1 MRETALFELPLS
13 GAQREMWYAQQLDP
27 GNPVFTMADH
37 LDLDGPLD
45 LARFERAWWRLIHE
59 TECVRARFTERD
71 GEPVQTIHPLGER
84 TLAVRDFRAATDP
97 DAASRHR
104 MREDL
109 RLPSSLGADA
119 FHSELHLLGPR
130 RVRLYARA
138 NHIQMDGFS
147 RAVFYQRLAGLYQNE
162 AAQNEATQNETAEH
176 AAAEHAAETA
186 EGTLPPL
193 AELLADEQAYHAS
206 PAHARDARFWS
217 GRFDTA
223 PEPTRLSRRRPAAAR
238 HTLRRT
244 APLPEA
250 TVARLG
256 ELAWAARVTW
266 PTTLIAAT
274 AAWAARA
281 SGDGEV
287 LLTLPVPARTG
298 AAARAVPGMR
308 ANFLPLALSVRPS
321 MTRDE
326 LLRHTAAELRATV
339 RHQRYRGD
347 ELRRELGFTGEADAT
362 FGPTVNVLESGADYA
377 FGEGCTGRLH
387 NLSTGPV
394 PDLQIVYL
402 DTPGDGWTVRLDAN
416 PSLYTDAELTAHQ
429 DRLLAAIEA
438 FAHGADDLPLGRVD
452 VTLPAERRRLLVDWN
467 ATTRTGGFTDVVERV
482 RELAGLTPHATAV
495 DDGATRLSYAEL
507 VARADALSRTLA
519 GAGLTTGSLVALA
532 AGPGAAFVTAVLG
545 VLGAGAAWVPL
556 DVRAPV
562 ARGASLLADS
572 GAGALLFGADQEEF
586 AHQVLA
592 ACGSWADSIS
602 GLRGA
607 TAPVD
612 GRPCSALRT
621 SGPARALPFD
631 SGAPLWPQVIQLGGR
646 TESGGA
652 KGSGDAAAD
661 LPPVAGQGDDL
672 AYVIFTSGSTG
683 RPKGAMVHRH
693 GMVNH
698 LLAKVEDLDLT
709 ADDSVVHNAPVT
721 FDISVWQM
729 LSALVVGG
737 RTRVVSR
744 EVAGDPQALFGLADA
759 ERITVLEVVPS
770 LLRVALDEWDAGAA
784 RPELA
789 ALRHLVVTGETLP
802 VDLCRRWLAYYPG
815 IPLVNAYGPTECS
828 DDVTHAFIRSED
840 DLGPVRAPIGS
851 AVRNTSLYVL
861 GDGLRPVPAG
871 VPGELYVGGF
881 GVGRGYL
888 DDSRRTALVFVAD
901 PYSPVPGARM
911 YRTGDRVVHRPD
923 GQLEFLERVDHQ
935 VKIRGH
941 RIELGEI
948 EAVLRE
954 VPGVVD
960 AVVTVAVDRE
970 GNSRLAAFLSGP
982 ADVVAARD
990 RAAGALPDYMVPA
1003 AFVVLDALP
1012 LTVNGKVDRKAL
1024 PEPDFAAAAAGSGRA
1039 ARGPRE
1045 EVLCQLFADVLNVE
1059 RVSIDDD
1066 FFGLGGHSLLATKVV
1081 SRLRVLLG
1089 IELPIK
1095 ALFDAPTVERL
1106 AASLDGAGQA
1116 RPPLVAADRPAELPL
1131 SFAQA
1136 RLWFLGHLDNRG
1148 ATYHLPRALRLS
1160 GELDTAALTEALAD
1174 VVARHESLRT
1184 VFPEADGRATQVVL
1198 APEVARPG
1206 LPVTVTTED
1215 GLAPLLAERAARPF
1229 DLSAELPLRAELF
1242 RLGEEEHVLLVVL
1255 HHIAGDGWSVLPL
1268 AQDLREAYAARL
1280 RGRAPA
1286 YRPLPV
1292 QYADYTLWQRELLG
1306 DEKDPESL
1314 AARQLAF
1321 WREALA
1327 GLPDELE
1334 LPTDFPRPALP
1345 SYRGGTVDF
1354 RLEPELRAAVTALA
1368 RSTGASV
1375 FMVLQ
1380 AALAALLAKLGAGE
1394 DIPLGTPVAGRGE
1407 TALEG
1412 LVGFLVNTLVLR
1424 TDVSGDPTFRE
1435 LVGRARGADL
1445 AAFDHQD
1452 VPFEALVDAVSPAR
1466 SLSRQPLFQVM
1477 LAFQNTAPAD
1487 FGLPGL
1493 TTTMAPVPTGTA
1505 RFDLAF
1511 ELTEEDGPEGA
1522 PGGIAGQ
1529 LEYSADLFTEA
1540 SAATIAERLVELL
1553 RKATAE
1559 PDRPLSRL
1567 DALLPEEAARV
1578 LGAWSGGDT
1587 EAPEAA
1593 TLPELFAARVARDP
1607 GRTALLATGTG
1618 PVTYGELDERSN
1630 RLAHHLIS
1638 LGVGPEDTVALVLPR
1653 TAEAVV
1659 AVVGVLKAGAAY
1671 LPVDPAYPQDRVDYV
1686 IADARPAAVLTTVER
1701 AEAFQR
1707 SEGILAL
1714 DAPETAARLA
1724 AAPAHAPTDTDRPR
1738 PLAPQ
1743 HPAYVIYTSGST
1755 GRPKGVVVP
1764 HANVAV
1770 LAAQGEPFGVREGT
1784 RVLQFASFS
1793 FDAAAWEV
1801 CTSLLAG
1808 AVLVLAG
1815 ERDRAPGEPLAALI
1829 AEAGIDVVC
1838 LPPTV
1843 LSAWPEELPMPEG
1856 ITVITAG
1863 EACPPELVERWSA
1876 GRRMINAYG
1885 PTETTVCAT
1894 VSEPLAGAVKPPV
1907 GRPLAGTRVRVLDA
1921 ALRPVP
1927 PGVTGELYVSGAGL
1941 ARGYL
1946 GRARLTAERFVADP
1960 YGEPGARM
1968 YRTGDL
1974 VRWLPDGTL
1983 DYVGRSDDQ
1992 VKLRGFRIEPGE
2004 IESALL
2010 ADPGVAQAA
2019 VVVRSDRPGEK
2030 RLVGYVVPAGEEAPD
2045 AALLRER
2052 LAGRLPDYMVPAA
2065 FVTLDALPLTGN
2077 GKLDRKA
2084 LPAPDFT
2091 ARATGRAPVTAREET
2106 LCQVFADVLG
2116 LERVGA
2122 DDSFFDL
2129 GGDSIVSI
2137 QLVGRARKA
2146 GLLIT
2151 AQDVFTHRTPAA
2163 LAAAA
2168 RPATE
2173 QVVLGTDDGVGTLA
2187 PTPIGLWL
2195 QELSEGAEFAG
2206 FHQAVV
2212 VRTPAG
2218 ATQATLAAA
2227 LQALLDHHDAL
2238 RTRLEDTDGAWALR
2252 IAEPGAVRAKELLTR
2267 VGVASLP
2274 EESWAEAVTGS
2285 AAAAQSRLD
2294 PREGVMVQAVWFDA
2308 GPGRPGRLLLTMH
2321 HLVVD
2326 GVSWRI
2332 LLPDLAQAYEAVTHR
2347 TPVALQPVGTSLRH
2361 WSGLLAAEARTVR
2374 RGAEL
2379 PYWREVVATP
2389 DPPLGGRRLDRAR
2402 DTTATAR
2409 TLRMSL
2415 DTATTAALLTEVPA
2429 AFHTEAND
2437 VLLAGLALA
2446 VADWRRHRGEE
2457 SSAVLVELEGHGR
2470 EEFTEGVDLSRTVGW
2485 FTTTCPVRLDL
2496 GAVDWGEAWSGGP
2509 AAGLVLKAVKE
2520 QLRALPDHGLGHGL
2534 LRRLAPDTA
2543 PELVAA
2549 DPPQLGFNYLGRLP
2563 APVAEDWS
2571 VTPESALVAAG
2582 TDPDLP
2588 LPHVLGLNALTEDG
2602 PDGPRLVAAWTFA
2615 ADLLPED
2622 DARHIAE
2629 AWFRALTALALHAQS
2644 PDSGGHTPSDVD
2656 LVELSQDEIDE
2667 FEDEMDEWSL

>member
-1 MRETALFELPLS
+1 MRETDLFELPLS
-13 GAQREMWYAQQLDP
+13 GAQREMWYAQALDP
-27 GNPVFTMADH
+27 GNPVYTMADH

-45 LARFERAWWRLIHE
+45 LARFERAWWQLIRE
-59 TECVRARFTERD
+59 TECVRARFGERD
-71 GEPVQTIHPLGER
+71 GEPVQTVHPLGER
-84 TLAVRDFRAATDP
+84 TLAVRDYRAATDP
-97 DAASRHR
+97 DAASRRR
-104 MREDL
+104 MHEDL
-109 RLPSSLGADA
+109 RLPSSLGAEA

-130 RVRLYARA
+130 RTRLYARA
-138 NHIQMDGFS
+138 NHIQMDGYS
-147 RAVFYQRLAGLYQNE
+147 RSVFYQRFAALYE
-162 AAQNEATQNETAEH
+162 SDDVT
-176 AAAEHAAETA
+176 AAADP
-186 EGTLPPL
+186 LPPL
-193 AELLADEQAYHAS
+193 AELLADEEAYLAS
-206 PAHARDARFWS
+206 PAHTRDARFWS

-223 PEPTRLSRRRPAAAR
+223 PEPTRLSRRRAAHAH

-250 TVARLG
+250 TVARLS
-256 ELAWAARVTW
+256 ELAWQARVTW

-274 AAWAARA
+274 AAWAAQA
-281 SGDGEV
+281 GGDGEV

-298 AAARAVPGMR
+298 ATARAVPGMR
-308 ANFLPLALSVRPS
+308 ANFLPFALSVRPS
-321 MTRDE
+321 MTRAD

-347 ELRRELGFTGEADAT
+347 ELRRELGFTGDADT
-362 FGPTVNVLESGADYA
+362 TYGPTVNVLESGVDFT
-377 FGEGCTGRLH
+377 FGDACTGRLH

-394 PDLQIVYL
+394 PDLQIIYL
-402 DTPGDGWTVRLDAN
+402 DAPGDGWTLRLDAN

-429 DRLLAAIEA
+429 DRLLAAIES

-452 VTLPAERRRLLVDWN
+452 VTLPAERERLLVEWN
-467 ATTRTGGFTDVVERV
+467 ATERTDGFTDVVERV
-482 RELAGLTPHATAV
+482 RELAGLAPHAVAV
-495 DDGATRLSYAEL
+495 DDGTTRLSYAEL
-507 VARADALSRTLA
+507 VTRADALSRTLTTS
-519 GAGLTTGSLVALA
+519 GLSTGSLVALA
-532 AGPGAAFVTAVLG
+532 AGPSAAFVTAVLG

-562 ARGASLLADS
+562 ARGAALLADS
-572 GAGALLFGADQEEF
+572 GAQALLFGRDQEEF

-592 ACGSWADSIS
+592 ACGSW
-602 GLRGA
+602 
-607 TAPVD
+607 
-612 GRPCSALRT
+612 
-621 SGPARALPFD
+621 
-631 SGAPLWPQVIQLGGR
+631 PQVIEL
-646 TESGGA
+646 E
-652 KGSGDAAAD
+652 GSGDGSGNGSGNAAAD
-661 LPPVAGQGDDL
+661 LLPVAGKGDDL

-709 ADDSVVHNAPVT
+709 AADSVVHNAPVT
-721 FDISVWQM
+721 FDISIWQM

-744 EVAGDPQALFGLADA
+744 EVAGDPQTLFALADA

-784 RPELA
+784 RPELT

-802 VDLCRRWLAYYPG
+802 VDLCRRWLAHYPG
-815 IPLVNAYGPTECS
+815 VPLVNAYGPTECS

-888 DDSRRTALVFVAD
+888 DDSRRTASVFVAD
-901 PYSPVPGARM
+901 PYSPVLGARM

-948 EAVLRE
+948 EAVLRD
-954 VPGVVD
+954 VPGVID

-970 GNSRLAAFLSGP
+970 GNSRLAAFLSGT

-990 RAAGALPDYMVPA
+990 RVAGALPDYMVPA

-1039 ARGPRE
+1039 PRGPRE
-1045 EVLCQLFADVLNVE
+1045 EVLCQLFADVLNLE

-1066 FFGLGGHSLLATKVV
+1066 FFGLGGHSLLATKVI

-1106 AASLDGAGQA
+1106 AAALDGAGQA
-1116 RPPLVAADRPAELPL
+1116 RPALVAADRPAELPL
-1131 SFAQA
+1131 SFAQQ
-1136 RLWFLGHLDNRG
+1136 RLWFLGHLDNRS

-1160 GELDTAALTEALAD
+1160 GELDPAALAEALAD

-1184 VFPEADGRATQVVL
+1184 VFPEVDGRATQVVL
-1198 APEVARPG
+1198 AAEVARPG
-1206 LPVTVTTED
+1206 LPVTEAAED
-1215 GLAPLLAERAARPF
+1215 QLESLLAERAARPF
-1229 DLSAELPLRAELF
+1229 DLAAELPLRAELF
-1242 RLGEEEHVLLVVL
+1242 RIAEEEHVLLVVL

-1286 YRPLPV
+1286 FRPLPV

-1306 DEKDPESL
+1306 DESDPESL
-1314 AARQLAF
+1314 AARQLEF
-1321 WREALA
+1321 WREALE

-1345 SYRGGTVDF
+1345 SYRGGTVEF
-1354 RLEPELRAAVTALA
+1354 RLEPELHTAVVALA
-1368 RSTGASV
+1368 RSSGASV

-1380 AALAALLAKLGAGE
+1380 AALAALLSKLGAGE

-1407 TALEG
+1407 AALEG

-1435 LVGRARGADL
+1435 LVGRARSADL

-1477 LAFQNTAPAD
+1477 LAFQNNAPAD

-1493 TTTMAPVPTGTA
+1493 ITTMAPVPTGTA

-1511 ELTEEDGPEGA
+1511 ELTEEQGVS
-1522 PGGIAGQ
+1522 GGIGGQ

-1540 SAATIAERLVELL
+1540 SAAVIAERLVELL

-1567 DALLPEEAARV
+1567 DALLPEEATRL
-1578 LGAWSGGDT
+1578 LGTWSGSDAQ
-1587 EAPEAA
+1587 APEAG
-1593 TLPELFAARVARDP
+1593 TLPELFAARVALDP
-1607 GRTALLATGTG
+1607 DRTALLATGVG
-1618 PVTYGELDERSN
+1618 PVTYGELDERAN

-1653 TAEAVV
+1653 TVEAVV
-1659 AVVGVLKAGAAY
+1659 AVLAVLKAGAAY

-1686 IADARPAAVLTTVER
+1686 VDDARPATVLTTVER
-1701 AEAFQR
+1701 AGAFQR
-1707 SEGILAL
+1707 TEGILAL
-1714 DAPETAARLA
+1714 DAPETAAALA
-1724 AAPAHAPTDTDRPR
+1724 AAPAHDPTDTDRR
-1738 PLAPQ
+1738 ARLTPQ
-1743 HPAYVIYTSGST
+1743 HPVYVIYTSGST

-1770 LAAQGEPFGVREGT
+1770 LAAQGAPFGVREGV

-1801 CTSLLAG
+1801 CTSLLTG

-1815 ERDRAPGEPLAALI
+1815 EEDRAPGEPLAALI
-1829 AEAGIDVVC
+1829 AEARIDVVC

-1843 LSAWPEELPMPEG
+1843 LSAWPEDLPMPEG

-1894 VSEPLAGAVKPPV
+1894 LSEPLSGAVKPPV
-1907 GRPLAGTRVRVLDA
+1907 GRPLPGTHVRVLDP

-1927 PGVTGELYVSGAGL
+1927 VGVTGELYVAGAGL

-1960 YGEPGARM
+1960 YGEPGTRM

-2010 ADPGVAQAA
+2010 ADPGIAQAA
-2019 VVVRSDRPGEK
+2019 VIVRSDRPGEK
-2030 RLVGYVVPAGEEAPD
+2030 RLVGYVVPAGDQAHQVPD
-2045 AALLRER
+2045 AARLRER
-2052 LAGRLPDYMVPAA
+2052 LADRLPDYMVPAA

-2091 ARATGRAPVTAREET
+2091 ARATGRAPVTAQEET

-2168 RPATE
+2168 KPAAE
-2173 QVVLGTDDGVGTLA
+2173 QVVLGTDDGVGALA
-2187 PTPIGLWL
+2187 PTPIVHWL
-2195 QELSEGAEFAG
+2195 QELSQGAEFAG

-2212 VRTPAG
+2212 VHTPAG

-2238 RTRLEDTDGAWALR
+2238 RMRLESNSTTGRWTPR
-2252 IAEPGAVRAKELLTR
+2252 IAEPGAVRAKELLSR

-2285 AAAAQSRLD
+2285 ATAAQARLD
-2294 PREGVMVQAVWFDA
+2294 PRAGVMVQAVWFDA
-2308 GPGRPGRLLLTMH
+2308 GPGRTGRLLLTMH

-2379 PYWREVVATP
+2379 PYWREVVATC
-2389 DPPLGGRRLDRAR
+2389 DPPLGTRPLDRAR

-2409 TLRMSL
+2409 TLRLSL
-2415 DTATTAALLTEVPA
+2415 DTGTTAALLTEVPA

-2446 VADWRRHRGEE
+2446 VADWRRRRGEE

-2470 EEFTEGVDLSRTVGW
+2470 EEFAEGVDLSRTVGW
-2485 FTTTCPVRLDL
+2485 FTTTSPVRLEL
-2496 GAVDWGEAWSGGP
+2496 GSVDWAEAWSGGP

-2520 QLRALPDHGLGHGL
+2520 QLRAVPDHGLGHGL

-2571 VTPESALVAAG
+2571 VAPEAALVTAG
-2582 TDPDLP
+2582 ADPSLP

-2602 PDGPRLVAAWTFA
+2602 PDGPRLVAAWTWA
-2615 ADLLPED
+2615 AELLAED
-2622 DARHIAE
+2622 DARAVAE
-2629 AWFRALTALALHAQS
+2629 GWFRALKALALHAQN

>member
-1 MRETALFELPLS
+1 MRETAFFELPLS
-13 GAQREMWYAQQLDP
+13 GAQREMWYAQALDP

-37 LDLDGPLD
+37 LDLNGPLD
-45 LARFERAWWRLIHE
+45 LARFERAWWRLIRE
-59 TECVRARFTERD
+59 TECLRARFTERG

-109 RLPSSLGADA
+109 RLPSSLGAEA
-119 FHSELHLLGPR
+119 FHSELHLLGLR
-130 RVRLYARA
+130 RVRLYART
-138 NHIQMDGFS
+138 NHIHMDGFS
-147 RAVFYQRLAGLYQNE
+147 RAVFHQRLAALYRNE
-162 AAQNEATQNETAEH
+162 AAEGGHDGADATDP
-176 AAAEHAAETA
+176 
-186 EGTLPPL
+186 LPPL
-193 AELLADEQAYHAS
+193 AELLADEEAYHAS
-206 PAHARDARFWS
+206 RAYERDARFWA
-217 GRFDTA
+217 GRFEAA
-223 PEPTRLSRRRPAAAR
+223 PEPTRLSPRRPEHAR

-244 APLPEA
+244 APLPAA

-256 ELAWAARVTW
+256 ELAWQARVTW

-274 AAWAARA
+274 AAWAAGA

-287 LLTLPVPARTG
+287 LLTLPVPARTT
-298 AAARAVPGMR
+298 ATARAVPGMR

-321 MTRDE
+321 MTRAG
-326 LLRHTAAELRATV
+326 LLAHTAAQLRATV

-347 ELRRELGFTGEADAT
+347 ELRRELGLTGDADT
-362 FGPTVNVLESGADYA
+362 TYGPTVNVLESGADFA
-377 FGEGCTGRLH
+377 FGDSCTGRLH

-394 PDLQIVYL
+394 PDLQIIYL
-402 DTPGDGWTVRLDAN
+402 DTPDAGWTVRLDAN
-416 PSLYTDAELTAHQ
+416 SSLYTEAELTAHQ

-438 FAHGADDLPLGRVD
+438 FAHGADGLPLGRVD
-452 VTLPAERRRLLVDWN
+452 VTLPAERQRLLVDRN
-467 ATTRTGGFTDVVERV
+467 ATERTDGFTDVVERV
-482 RELAGLTPHATAV
+482 RELAGLTPDAVAV

-507 VARADALSRTLA
+507 VARADAMSRTLTT
-519 GAGLTTGSLVALA
+519 AGLGPGSLVALA
-532 AGPGAAFVTAVLG
+532 AGPGAAFVTALLG

-572 GAGALLFGADQEEF
+572 GARALLFGRDQEGF
-586 AHQVLA
+586 AHQALA
-592 ACGSWADSIS
+592 ACG
-602 GLRGA
+602 G
-607 TAPVD
+607 
-612 GRPCSALRT
+612 
-621 SGPARALPFD
+621 
-631 SGAPLWPQVIQLGGR
+631 WPQVIELDATGP
-646 TESGGA
+646 GA
-652 KGSGDAAAD
+652 EGSGNAAAD
-661 LPPVAGQGDDL
+661 LLPVAGKGDDL

-709 ADDSVVHNAPVT
+709 AADSVVHNAPVT
-721 FDISVWQM
+721 FDISIWQM

-744 EVAGDPQALFGLADA
+744 EVAGDPQTLFALADT
-759 ERITVLEVVPS
+759 EGITVLEVVPS
-770 LLRVALDEWDAGAA
+770 LLRVALDEWDAGAS

-802 VDLCRRWLAYYPG
+802 ADLCRRWLAHYPG
-815 IPLVNAYGPTECS
+815 VPLVNAYGPTECS

-888 DDSRRTALVFVAD
+888 DDSRRTASVFVAD
-901 PYSPVPGARM
+901 PYSPVSGARM

-948 EAVLRE
+948 ESVLRE

-970 GNSRLAAFLSGP
+970 GNSRLAAFLSGS

-990 RAAGALPDYMVPA
+990 RVAGALPDYMVPA

-1039 ARGPRE
+1039 PRTPRE
-1045 EVLCQLFADVLNVE
+1045 EVLCQLFADVLKLE

-1066 FFGLGGHSLLATKVV
+1066 FFGLGGHSLLATKVI

-1089 IELPIK
+1089 IELPIR

-1116 RPPLVAADRPAELPL
+1116 RPALVAADRPAELPL
-1131 SFAQA
+1131 SFAQQ

-1160 GELDTAALTEALAD
+1160 GELDTGALAEALAD

-1184 VFPEADGRATQVVL
+1184 VFPEVDGRATQVVL
-1198 APEVARPG
+1198 AAEVARPG
-1206 LPVTVTTED
+1206 LPVTEAAED
-1215 GLAPLLAERAARPF
+1215 QLESLLAERAARPF
-1229 DLSAELPLRAELF
+1229 DLAAELPLRAELF
-1242 RLGEEEHVLLVVL
+1242 RLGAGRGHLPAVAGGGCGAPEANRAVYGEEHVLLVVL

-1268 AQDLREAYAARL
+1268 AQDLRQAYAARV

-1306 DEKDPESL
+1306 DEKDPDSL

-1327 GLPDELE
+1327 GLPDGLE
-1334 LPTDFPRPALP
+1334 LPTDFPRPAVP

-1354 RLEPELRAAVTALA
+1354 RLEPELHAAVTKLA
-1368 RSTGASV
+1368 RSSGASV

-1380 AALAALLAKLGAGE
+1380 AALAALLSKLGAGE

-1407 TALEG
+1407 AALEG

-1435 LVGRARGADL
+1435 LVGRARDADL

-1452 VPFEALVDAVSPAR
+1452 VPFEALVDAVGPAR

-1477 LAFQNTAPAD
+1477 LAFQNNAPAD

-1511 ELTEEDGPEGA
+1511 ELAEEHTDGGA
-1522 PGGIAGQ
+1522 PGGIGGQ

-1540 SAATIAERLVELL
+1540 SAAVIAERLVELL
-1553 RKATAE
+1553 RKATAG

-1567 DALLPEEAARV
+1567 DALLPEEAARI
-1578 LGAWSGGDT
+1578 LGPWAGGGAR
-1587 EAPEAA
+1587 APEAA
-1593 TLPELFAARVARDP
+1593 TLPELFAARVAADP
-1607 GRTALLATGTG
+1607 GRTALLATGVG
-1618 PVTYGELDERSN
+1618 PVTRGELDERAN

-1653 TAEAVV
+1653 TVEAVV
-1659 AVVGVLKAGAAY
+1659 AVLGVLKAGAAY

-1686 IADARPAAVLTTVER
+1686 VNDARPAAVLTTVER
-1701 AEAFQR
+1701 AGAFR
-1707 SEGILAL
+1707 RTEGIVAL
-1714 DAPETAARLA
+1714 DAPETAAALA
-1724 AAPAHAPTDTDRPR
+1724 TAPAHGPTDADRR
-1738 PLAPQ
+1738 ARLTPQ

-1764 HANVAV
+1764 HANVVA

-1801 CTSLLAG
+1801 CTSLLTG
-1808 AVLVLAG
+1808 AVLVLAS
-1815 ERDRAPGEPLAALI
+1815 EADRAPGEPLAALI
-1829 AEAGIDVVC
+1829 TEARIDVVC

-1856 ITVITAG
+1856 ITVIMAG

-1894 VSEPLAGAVKPPV
+1894 LSEPLAGAVKPPV
-1907 GRPLAGTRVRVLDA
+1907 GRPLAGKQVRVLDA
-1921 ALRPVP
+1921 SLRPVP
-1927 PGVTGELYVSGAGL
+1927 VGVTGELYMAGAGL

-1983 DYVGRSDDQ
+1983 DYIGRSDDQ

-2010 ADPGVAQAA
+2010 ADPGIARAA
-2019 VVVRSDRPGEK
+2019 VIVRSDRPGEK
-2030 RLVGYVVPAGEEAPD
+2030 RLVGYVVPAGGEAPD
-2045 AALLRER
+2045 AARLRER
-2052 LAGRLPDYMVPAA
+2052 LAGRLPDYMVPTA

-2091 ARATGRAPVTAREET
+2091 ARATGRAPVTAQEET

-2116 LERVGA
+2116 LERAGA

-2168 RPATE
+2168 RPAAE
-2173 QVVLGTDDGVGTLA
+2173 HVVLGTDDGVGTLA
-2187 PTPIGLWL
+2187 PTPIAHWL
-2195 QELSEGAEFAG
+2195 QDLSQEAEFAG

-2212 VRTPAG
+2212 IRTPAG
-2218 ATQATLAAA
+2218 ASQATLAAA

-2238 RTRLEDTDGAWALR
+2238 RMSLESADGRWTLR
-2252 IAEPGAVRAKELLTR
+2252 IAEPGAVRAKELLSR

-2274 EESWAEAVTGS
+2274 EESLAEAVAGS
-2285 AAAAQSRLD
+2285 AAAAQARLD
-2294 PREGVMVQAVWFDA
+2294 PRAGVVVRAVWFDA
-2308 GPGRPGRLLLTMH
+2308 GPGRPGRLLLALH

-2379 PYWREVVATP
+2379 PFWREVVATP
-2389 DPPLGGRRLDRAR
+2389 DPLLGARPLDRAR
-2402 DTTATAR
+2402 DTAATAR
-2409 TLRMSL
+2409 TLRLTL

-2446 VADWRRHRGEE
+2446 VADWRRRRGEE

-2485 FTTTCPVRLDL
+2485 FTTTCPARLEVGSHLVHDSVW
-2496 GAVDWGEAWSGGP
+2496 AEAWSGGP
-2509 AAGLVLKAVKE
+2509 AAGLVLKSVKE

-2549 DPPQLGFNYLGRLP
+2549 GPPQLGFNYLGRLP

-2571 VTPESALVAAG
+2571 VAPEAALVAAG
-2582 TDPDLP
+2582 ADPSLP
-2588 LPHVLGLNALTEDG
+2588 LPHVLGLNARTEDG
-2602 PDGPRLVAAWTFA
+2602 PDGPRLVAAWTWA
-2615 ADLLPED
+2615 AELLPEE
-2622 DARHIAE
+2622 DARAIAE
-2629 AWFRALTALALHAQS
+2629 AWFRALGALALHAQS

-2667 FEDEMDEWSL
+2667 FEDEMDAWSL